1 MGRFSAQLAHDLK
14 NPIAAL
20 KGATQFLREERQRS
34 HGSSDPQN
42 EFFDLIAEQVGRLE
56 RVVDSY
62 QRLARV
68 EPVAS
73 AIDVND
79 VVRRVVASQAF
90 AANGKISLQTRLEE
104 GLPPCRADRDLL
116 ASALENLVR
125 NSFEAMPGGGTVMVR
140 TSREE
145 DTVVLTVE
153 DTGQGMDARTR
164 ERAFDAFYTT
174 KPTGSGLGLAFV
186 RRVIDAHGGDVA
198 LNSKEGAGTALTLR
212 LPLEGPG

>member
-1 MGRFSAQLAHDLK
+1 VTFAMLASTREVVSRFSGRRARLEQLATMGRFSAQLAHDLK

-153 DTGQGMDARTR
+153 DTGQGWTPAPASAPSTPSTPPSRP
-164 ERAFDAFYTT
+164 A
-174 KPTGSGLGLAFV
+174 
-186 RRVIDAHGGDVA
+186 
-198 LNSKEGAGTALTLR
+198 AGWAS
-212 LPLEGPG
+212 PS